1 MTQDS
6 NSMDNRTRKVF
17 GKWGAGFV
25 VGLAVGTMLGIA
37 TGNIGVGI
45 ALGGGIGVA
54 VAEAFAEDDKRRRE
68 RSAALKD
75 LGG

>member
-6 NSMDNRTRKVF
+6 NSIDNRNRKVF
-17 GKWGAGFV
+17 GKWGAGFA

-37 TGNIGVGI
+37 TGNIGIGI

-54 VAEAFAEDDKRRRE
+54 MAEAFAEDDKRRRKH
-68 RSAALKD
+68 STTLKD
-75 LGG
+75 FGS